1 MKRMPGTRVL
11 ARLIAGSL
19 IATAPAWLSAASDK
33 PQTYLVRF
41 TEPGVTH
48 YTGGVAQLNATA
60 AKGGHF
66 NAKSNDVQAYR
77 SYLSSQLAKHVG
89 DITSAL
95 GHAPD
100 VTHTYQM
107 TRSGLAARF
116 TAAEA
121 AIVANVPGVASV
133 ELEQV
138 YTLATYRGPTFI
150 GADTIWNASP
160 SATNRGRGIV
170 IGELDGGTN
179 STHPSFANDA
189 SCGFSANNPKLASFR
204 DCSAATNGMCDGPQP
219 EDTSLGHGVHTAST
233 AAGNTIDQSAVPSPT
248 LPQPFTQMS
257 GVAPC
262 ASIRSYRV
270 CPDDTC
276 PDANILAGIDNILL
290 DGDVSVV
297 NFSISGGTSP
307 WGDHDRDF
315 LDLVNAGIFVA
326 SAAGNLG
333 GSISDP
339 VGQVNHLGPWM
350 MTVAAVTHDA
360 VPLATFSIVAPD
372 ATPTLQTLALDQ
384 GSTTPVGVRLDSQLI
399 HDYPA
404 NIEGCTASGGFP
416 NNYFAGSIALIR
428 RGTCPFTE
436 KITNAYNAGAELV
449 IVGNN
454 QAGAIH
460 MDTTGAP
467 AIPAYSISSQSIAD
481 ELIAYVEANAA
492 TVAASFDPNGH
503 QGDRLAD
510 FSLRGPTP
518 APFSNLTKPDIAAPG
533 VQIYAA
539 LNPEN
544 GNYGYMSG
552 TSMATPHIAGA
563 AALLRATHP
572 QWTPMQ
578 VKSAMQLTAKQTGV
592 SEDGVSAWTIDDVG
606 SGRADLSQASRAGLV
621 MDESY
626 SNFLAANPRGGTIA
640 LTDLNLP
647 SLRNVNC
654 PIKCTFTRTLTSTL
668 NTASTW
674 TTSFESSAP
683 NGISVKVSPST
694 FSVGPGGS
702 ATITVSVNMGVGDP
716 LSSRVRRRVAQR
728 NDGAITA
735 GTSFA
740 RPCRIA
746 PGGSSFRQRLR
757 RRTRECRAL
766 RQREFHL
773 SARLSVGLDRLG
785 QRRNMQLQRRAISV
799 QCMAERAVDRV
810 LVPSP
815 NRWRRHVRWSGRYQP
830 NLSTVPG
837 AVLRRGYRTR
847 LDVGCGFEFAWH
859 DQLAAFRCHR
869 RLLRFSLL
877 QYDNRGSQLWLR
889 TPRREWDDRIPHHVA
904 ELRLQQQRR
913 SNHDSIV
920 HQ

>member
-716 LSSRVRRRVAQR
+716 LSFSCSATCCSTKRRR
-728 NDGAITA
+728 N
-735 GTSFA
+735 
-740 RPCRIA
+740 
-746 PGGSSFRQRLR
+746 
-757 RRTRECRAL
+757 
-766 RQREFHL
+766 H
-773 SARLSVGLDRLG
+773 
-785 QRRNMQLQRRAISV
+785 RRNIFRSPLPDRAWRIV
-799 QCMAERAVDRV
+799 F
-810 LVPSP
+810 SP
-815 NRWRRHVRWSGRYQP
+815 TASKANPRMSCA
-830 NLSTVPG
+830 ST
-837 AVLRRGYRTR
+837 T
-847 LDVGCGFEFAWH
+847 
-859 DQLAAFRCHR
+859 
-869 RLLRFSLL
+869 
-877 QYDNRGSQLWLR
+877 
-889 TPRREWDDRIPHHVA
+889 
-904 ELRLQQQRR
+904 
-913 SNHDSIV
+913 
-920 HQ
+920 